1 MIYLGP
7 SIIDASTTNCDES
20 IVRLNGQDTMII
32 KLNKRVNELSHEL
45 INNQIDYTNKM
56 VAKQTE
62 TMLYI
67 DSIIKEFELV
77 NKIEKRTNQMVVKK
91 HSTPTY
97 NDSVMRDQVVVES
110 NSVVIE
116 KSHNQFVVDRLKT
129 LRKKLKKDI
138 KNQ

>member
-1 MIYLGP
+1 MIL
-7 SIIDASTTNCDES
+7 
-20 IVRLNGQDTMII
+20 

-56 VAKQTE
+56 VSKQTE

-77 NKIEKRTNQMVVKK
+77 DKIEKRNNEMVVKNY
-91 HSTPTY
+91 PPPPF
-97 NDSVMRDQVVVES
+97 NDTVMTDQIVVKS
-110 NSVVIE
+110 APIVIE
-116 KSHNQFVVDRLKT
+116 KSYNQFFVDRLKI

-138 KNQ
+138 KTPN